1 MGTNNALS
9 EVGHVHLYL
18 KEIGQGIQHIASRVQ
33 DLPSVV
39 QRANDYR
46 KMTGAGLSFLSIP
59 RTYYGCLTASSLSKD
74 AKIDISSAEEYIAA
88 LKKVGIVDQGDI
100 VDFDVT

>member
-1 MGTNNALS
+1 MIALQDQNQVYLPINNALS

-33 DLPSVV
+33 DLPCVV

-46 KMTGAGLSFLSIP
+46 RMTGAGLNFLSIPRTFYGSLTADSLSKDAKMTGAGLNFLSIP
-59 RTYYGCLTASSLSKD
+59 RTYYGS
-74 AKIDISSAEEYIAA
+74 
-88 LKKVGIVDQGDI
+88 
-100 VDFDVT
+100 